1 MTGASRV
8 TWEVRH
14 GDALALLRELEA
26 GSVDAV
32 ITDPPYSS
40 GGMFRADR
48 AAVDVQTKYVQTDS
62 ASGKALPL
70 FGGDSRDQRGW
81 LIWCT
86 LWLTAALAATR
97 QGGIGGMFCDW
108 RQLPTATDA
117 LQAGGW
123 VWRGIVAWHKPGAR
137 PIQGRF
143 TNNCEYFVWGTNGPR
158 ELLGSPLPGFITCNS
173 PRGLE
178 REHITEKPLSLMRAL
193 VRVSPPQGLVVDPF
207 CGSGTTGAACVAEGR
222 RFIGFDIDA
231 RYVAMANR
239 RIGGGP
245 LFTGDVSA

>member
-1 MTGASRV
+1 MNEEASV
-8 TWEVRH
+8 SWEVRL
-14 GDALALLRELEA
+14 GDALTRLLELEA
-26 GSVDAV
+26 NSVDAI

-48 AAVDVQTKYVQTDS
+48 TTVDVQTKYVQTDS
-62 ASGKALPL
+62 ASGKELPL

-86 LWLTAALAATR
+86 LSAALTATR
-97 QGGIGGMFCDW
+97 QGGIGGLFCDW

-158 ELLGSPLPGFITCNS
+158 KLVGSPLPGFITCNS

-193 VRVSPPQGLVVDPF
+193 VQVAPHQGLVVDPF
-207 CGSGTTGAACVAEGR
+207 MGSGTTGVACLAEGR
-222 RFIGFDIDA
+222 RFVGFDIDQ
-231 RYVAMANR
+231 RYVAMASR
-239 RIGGGP
+239 RMSGGP
-245 LFTGDVSA
+245 LFAGEASA